1 MGVSARVACKKV
13 KKCLVS
19 KRKWDNDFFLK
30 KKYPSVDAEAKDKG
44 ENHSAKNKGIG
55 GCTISQNSLN
65 AEIM

>member
-1 MGVSARVACKKV
+1 MFSQQEKV
-13 KKCLVS
+13 RQWL
-19 KRKWDNDFFLK
+19 FPQ